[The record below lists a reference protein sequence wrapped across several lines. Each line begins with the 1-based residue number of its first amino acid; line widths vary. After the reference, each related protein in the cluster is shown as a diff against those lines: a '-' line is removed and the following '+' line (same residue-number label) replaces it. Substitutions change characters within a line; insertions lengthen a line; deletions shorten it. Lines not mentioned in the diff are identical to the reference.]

1 MLAQSPPMEIMRQ
14 FLAAFAGSDKNGL
27 YQLLAQ
33 NASLKISKQNMR
45 LQSDSLP
52 RIVDFLLA
60 ETAAWSRKRID
71 VQSWSAEMEQMA
83 VKFHANVMH
92 NGRLQDM
99 AYTLYLKVQEG
110 RIQAVD
116 VYCDESV
123 AAAMSV
129 WQMPK
134 QLEPCFAA

>member
-33 NASLKISKQNMR
+33 NASLRISKHNMR

-52 RIVDFLLA
+52 HVVDFLLA
-60 ETAAWSRKRID
+60 ETAVWSRKRID
-71 VQSWSAEMEQMA
+71 VQSWSAERERMA
-83 VKFHANVMH
+83 VKFHVSVQQ
-92 NGRLQDM
+92 NGRLQEI

-110 RIQAVD
+110 RVQSVD
-116 VYCDESV
+116 VHCDESI
-123 AAAMSV
+123 ATAMPV
-129 WQMPK
+129 WQMSRPVK
-134 QLEPCFAA
+134 PCFAA